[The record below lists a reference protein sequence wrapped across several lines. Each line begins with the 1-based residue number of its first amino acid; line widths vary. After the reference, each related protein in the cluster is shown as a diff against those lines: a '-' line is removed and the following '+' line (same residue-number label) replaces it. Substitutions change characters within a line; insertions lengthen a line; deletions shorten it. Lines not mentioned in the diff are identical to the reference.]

1 MNLQNN
7 IIDSEVV
14 KQHAV
19 SRTFTGKVLSYMSA
33 AIAITGVVSYLMGT
47 DMSLLG
53 YIIDFETGNM
63 TIMGWIAM
71 LAPLGLVLL
80 MGSGVSRFS
89 ATTMLGI
96 FILFSVLIGVSLS
109 TIFLV
114 YSMGSIYLTFFV
126 TSITF
131 GIMAT
136 LGYYTQT
143 DLTKFGGIL
152 RMALIGIIV
161 AMVVNWFMQ
170 SAMMDYIISM
180 IGVLIFTGLT
190 AYDMQKIRKIGMQVE
205 TGTESET
212 KLALMGALTLY
223 LDFINLFLF
232 LLRLMGNRN

>member
-7 IIDSEVV
+7 IIDNDVV
-14 KQHAV
+14 KQQTV

-33 AIAITGVVSYLMGT
+33 AIAITGVVAYLVGT
-47 DMSLLG
+47 DMSLLA
-53 YIIDFETGNM
+53 YIIDFETGSM
-63 TIMGWIAM
+63 KILGWVAL

-80 MGSGVSRFS
+80 MGSGVNRFS

-96 FILFSVLIGVSLS
+96 FILFSVLLGISLS
-109 TIFLV
+109 TIFLI
-114 YSMGSIYLTFFV
+114 YNMGSIYLTFFV

-170 SAMMDYIISM
+170 SAMMDYLISI

-190 AYDMQKIRKIGMQVE
+190 AYDMQKIRQIGMQVE

-232 LLRLMGNRN
+232 LLRLLGNRN